1 MKRVLVLCT
10 GNSCR
15 SQMAEGYLKFYA
27 GGKLDVYSAGLKAQ
41 HLNPYTLRV
50 MEEDNIDMS
59 EHVAKSIDDF
69 SNQHFDYL
77 ITVCDE
83 ATEAKLKNVHF
94 GKKIH
99 FSIPD
104 PAEATGTDQEVE
116 AVFLKVRETVKRYML
131 KFLGKTLAEN
141 IEVA

>member
-15 SQMAEGYLKFYA
+15 SQMAEGYLRFYA
-27 GGKLDVYSAGLKAQ
+27 GGKLDIQSAGLNAQ
-41 HLNPYTLRV
+41 HLNPYTVRV

-59 EHVAKSIDDF
+59 EHTAKSIADF
-69 SNQHFDYL
+69 HNQYFDYL

-83 ATEAKLKNVHF
+83 AAESTLQGVNYAE
-94 GKKIH
+94 KIH

-104 PAEATGTDQEVE
+104 PAKASGSEEE
-116 AVFLKVRETVKRYML
+116 IELVFLQVRETVKRYML

-141 IEVA
+141 VEVA

>member
-15 SQMAEGYLKFYA
+15 SQMAEGYLRFYA
-27 GGKLDVYSAGLKAQ
+27 NGQLEINSAGLEAQ
-41 HLNPYTLRV
+41 SLNPFTVKV

-59 EHVAKSIDDF
+59 EHASKSVAQF
-69 SNQHFDYL
+69 HGQRFDYL

-83 ATEAKLKNVHF
+83 AAKVGVKGIDF
-94 GKKIH
+94 GKRVH

-104 PAEATGTDQEVE
+104 PASAAGTDEEIE
-116 AVFLKVRETVKRYML
+116 AEFLAVRDTVKRYML
-131 KFLGKTLAEN
+131 KFLGKAFSEN
-141 IEVA
+141 TEIA

>member
-15 SQMAEGYLKFYA
+15 SQMAEGYLRFYS
-27 GGKLDVYSAGLKAQ
+27 GGKLDIHSAGLKAQ
-41 HLNPYTLRV
+41 NLNPYTVRV

-59 EHVAKSIDDF
+59 DHVAKSINDF
-69 SNQHFDYL
+69 RNQHFDYL

-83 ATEAKLKNVHF
+83 ATEEVIQHIYF
-94 GKKIH
+94 DRKIH

-104 PAEATGTDQEVE
+104 PASANGSDQEVE
-116 AVFLKVRETVKRYML
+116 EVFLDVRETVKRYML
-131 KFLGKTLAEN
+131 KFLGKTFSEN
-141 IEVA
+141 IKVV